1 MENRGTV
8 IAVIWVAIVLLAI
21 VLVTQVGLE
30 FLGVLILLG
39 VAVAMTFGVM
49 SYGGEKEKGN

>member
-1 MENRGTV
+1 MENKGTV

-49 SYGGEKEKGN
+49 SYVGEKEKGN